1 MASNPLASANKQPAS
16 DLLQISEISGGHA
29 ERRTPPPVGEGVT
42 LKASRPGSSLTDLV
56 VKLGRSNR
64 LTRGVVARQMGILPC
79 TVTLTSH
86 VAVPGVAAAVIN
98 QRQTRHHNP
107 SLGVARLH
115 IPS

>member
-1 MASNPLASANKQPAS
+1 MASNPLASAKQPAS
-16 DLLQISEISGGHA
+16 DLLQISEISGQHA

-79 TVTLTSH
+79 TVTLTPH
-86 VAVPGVAAAVIN
+86 VAVSGVAVAVIKAE
-98 QRQTRHHNP
+98 
-107 SLGVARLH
+107 LGTHSPKSTFGGGVHTFR
-115 IPS
+115 S